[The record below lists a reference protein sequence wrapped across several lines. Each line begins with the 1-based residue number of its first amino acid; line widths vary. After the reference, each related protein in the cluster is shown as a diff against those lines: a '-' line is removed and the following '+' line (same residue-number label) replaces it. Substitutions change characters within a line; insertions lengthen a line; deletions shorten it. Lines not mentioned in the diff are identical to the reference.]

1 MGTRSLTR
9 FVEDGKEFCL
19 VYRQMD
25 GYPDGH
31 GLDLANFLN
40 DITLVNGISCN
51 EKRKIANGMGC
62 LAAQCI
68 AHLKDGPGSIY
79 VYPINSR
86 DCGEEYIYTIEEMV
100 QGKIT
105 LTCFDVYDNKVLF
118 SGSASDFIKKFDPN
132 VKKKNVVL
140 RENLCVK
147 SSWISGFEYTDGNLI
162 METKTGKFYEYKMT
176 DTQWNELKRFAYSGE
191 SVGMYFNK
199 FIK

>member
-1 MGTRSLTR
+1 
-9 FVEDGKEFCL
+9 
-19 VYRQMD
+19 MD

-31 GLDLANFLN
+31 GLDLANFLK

-132 VKKKNVVL
+132 AEK
-140 RENLCVK
+140 
-147 SSWISGFEYTDGNLI
+147 
-162 METKTGKFYEYKMT
+162 KTGYPEKLSVSSKWIDNFIYEDGCLVMKTKAGKYYEYKVT
-176 DTQWNELKRFAYSGE
+176 DTQWNELKRVAYSGE
-191 SVGMYFNK
+191 SVGAYFNK